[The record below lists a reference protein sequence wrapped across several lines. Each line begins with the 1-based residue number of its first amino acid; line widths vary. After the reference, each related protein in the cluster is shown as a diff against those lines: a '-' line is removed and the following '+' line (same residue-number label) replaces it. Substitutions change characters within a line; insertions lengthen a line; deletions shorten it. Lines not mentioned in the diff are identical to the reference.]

1 VKEESAV
8 PSHGGRTAEPD
19 GAGAIVF
26 GDGLGPNSSL
36 WRCRKRRGTVQWQY
50 DALIGKD
57 WQSLDQIG
65 GDEFV
70 YNTNTAGGASTTKS
84 AFVDPMKS
92 GAAVVRR
99 VTSDEATVRRY
110 GEVALVT
117 GTAHVDVTLKGE
129 DKTLHSRYLHI
140 WRMVRTGNW
149 LRAKLLICPRRNSK
163 GWTRS
168 RDHDTHLLPR
178 LQAFSAR

>member
-1 VKEESAV
+1 
-8 PSHGGRTAEPD
+8 
-19 GAGAIVF
+19 
-26 GDGLGPNSSL
+26 
-36 WRCRKRRGTVQWQY
+36 
-50 DALIGKD
+50 
-57 WQSLDQIG
+57 
-65 GDEFV
+65 
-70 YNTNTAGGASTTKS
+70 
-84 AFVDPMKS
+84 M
-92 GAAVVRR
+92 RR